1 VGAIKELGQ
10 RSVKERWEDV
20 STLWEEA
27 EDTREPIRRMVKETL
42 ETAMVVE
49 LERVLAAGQ
58 YERTALRQGFRKG
71 FRQRQLGTGIGVI
84 RDLRV
89 PRAAGVHYKPGA
101 LDAFRRRDRLVEEGI
116 RELFF
121 QGISTRNVGKVLK
134 LLTGESVSAGTVSR
148 LTKQLDD
155 EVRAFHLRP
164 LEERHRYLFLDGVV
178 VSSRQG
184 ASHGKL
190 VLLCATAITHGGKR
204 VFLDFRK
211 ARSESEAEWRVLLNS
226 LYNRGVRPEHLELVT
241 TDGGT
246 GLHAALLE
254 VYGDVPRQ
262 RCWAHKLRNVAA
274 NLRRANQEACLKQA
288 KLIYSARTRSEAVK
302 RFWEWAQAWRS
313 LEPKAVAC
321 LEKDLEE
328 LLSVFAVPAAHR
340 QRVRTTNVIER
351 FFRDVRR
358 RTRPMGCFQN
368 ANSAERVLF
377 FLAARYN
384 EKWEDRPL
392 LAFKSPHSI

>member
-1 VGAIKELGQ
+1 VGAIKELGE

-20 STLWEEA
+20 SALCEET
-27 EDTREPIRRMVKETL
+27 EDTRELVRRMVKETV
-42 ETAMVVE
+42 ESAMVAE
-49 LERVLAAGQ
+49 LERVLSAGH
-58 YERTALRQGFRKG
+58 YERSPLRQGFRKG
-71 FRQRQLGTGIGVI
+71 YRQRQLGTGVGVI

-89 PRAAGVHYKPGA
+89 PRAAGIHYQPEA
-101 LDAFRRRDRLVEEGI
+101 LEAFRRRDRQVEEGI

-121 QGISTRNVGKVLK
+121 QGVSTRNVGKVLE
-134 LLTGESVSAGTVSR
+134 LLTDQSVSAGTVSQLAKR
-148 LTKQLDD
+148 LDD
-155 EVRAFHLRP
+155 EVKAFHLRP
-164 LEERHRYLFLDGVV
+164 LEERYRYLFLDGVV
-178 VSSRQG
+178 VSTRQG

-204 VFLDFRK
+204 VFLDFRRAK
-211 ARSESEAEWRVLLNS
+211 SESEAEWRVLLNS

-262 RCWAHKLRNVAA
+262 RCWAHKLRNVASY
-274 NLRRANQEACLKQA
+274 LHKANQEACLKEA
-288 KLIYSARTRSEAVK
+288 KTIYLAETRREAVK
-302 RFWEWAQAWRS
+302 RFWSWARTWRP

-328 LLSVFAVPAAHR
+328 LLSVFSIPTAHR
-340 QRVRTTNVIER
+340 QRVRTTNMIER

-368 ANSAERVLF
+368 AASAERVLYF
-377 FLAARYN
+377 TAARYN
-384 EKWEDRPL
+384 EKWEDKPL
-392 LAFKSPHSI
+392 PAFKSPHSI

>member
-1 VGAIKELGQ
+1 VGAIKELGR

-20 STLWEEA
+20 SGLWEEA

-49 LERVLAAGQ
+49 LERVLSAGH
-58 YERTALRQGFRKG
+58 YERTSQRQGFRKG
-71 FRQRQLGTGIGVI
+71 FRQRQLGTGVGVI

-89 PRAAGVHYKPGA
+89 PRAAGIHYQPEA
-101 LDAFRRRDRLVEEGI
+101 IEAFRRRDRLVEEGI

-148 LTKQLDD
+148 LTQQLDH
-155 EVRAFHLRP
+155 EVGAFHLRS
-164 LEERHRYLFLDGVV
+164 LDERYRYLFLDGVV
-178 VSSRQG
+178 VSTRQG

-190 VLLCATAITHGGKR
+190 VLLCATALTHGGKR

-211 ARSESEAEWRVLLNS
+211 AKSESEAEWRVLLNS
-226 LYNRGVRPEHLELVT
+226 LYNRGVRPEQLELIT

-246 GLHAALLE
+246 GLHSALLE

-262 RCWAHKLRNVAA
+262 RCWAHKLRNVASY
-274 NLRRANQEACLKQA
+274 LRRANQEVCLKQA
-288 KLIYSARTRSEAVK
+288 KLIYLSSTRREAVR
-302 RFWEWAQAWRS
+302 RFWEWARAWRD

-328 LLSVFAVPAAHR
+328 LLAVFAVPPAHR
-340 QRVRTTNVIER
+340 QRVRTTNMIER

-368 ANSAERVLF
+368 AASAERTLYF
-377 FLAARYN
+377 QAARYN
-384 EKWEDRPL
+384 QKWEDKPL